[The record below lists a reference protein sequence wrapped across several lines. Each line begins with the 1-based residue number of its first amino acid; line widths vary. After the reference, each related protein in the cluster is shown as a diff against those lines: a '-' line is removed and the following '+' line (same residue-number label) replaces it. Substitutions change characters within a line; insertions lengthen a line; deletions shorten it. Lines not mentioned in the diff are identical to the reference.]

1 MVIINIF
8 ARSLVPNPMVCSNYS
23 ITCSICCSLIPTRN
37 LGASYIASLS
47 LCFVPWC
54 IPFSLDQ
61 FISHVIWTST
71 NGLVDNSVRP
81 RSESWMGLIY
91 IYACRWGVQWLSVL
105 LAGWIGGSPDTAF
118 WIMILYLL
126 QLISK
131 DYIQD
136 SDLLLQLINFI
147 VVNALVRVVW
157 TAGQTLNWCQAAE
170 F

>member
-47 LCFVPWC
+47 LCLVPWC

-91 IYACRWGVQWLSVL
+91 IYLHVDEEFSGYQCCWLDGSEVHQIL
-105 LAGWIGGSPDTAF
+105 LFELWFYIYYNWFQRIIYRT
-118 WIMILYLL
+118 
-126 QLISK
+126 LIFCFCSWS
-131 DYIQD
+131 I
-136 SDLLLQLINFI
+136 SS
-147 VVNALVRVVW
+147 
-157 TAGQTLNWCQAAE
+157 
-170 F
+170 